1 MDYQPAFEKPSVQAE
16 ELFKEATFEE
26 FFGDHLF
33 DTRDQGYYLFPSDER
48 GDAVCLLEKRRSD
61 QEEQYEILRIQ
72 EERKFHPNPIA
83 PRTCSFDHCE
93 TIPDTWIEDGRAED
107 IKSRIKQGGKSL
119 GKKLNKAFADVL
131 LAASSRTKMRLQ
143 DKGLGETLADVYS
156 DLVNDG
162 FYPDVFLF
170 PKHLE
175 AKLVQQGI
183 IDRDREIQNTHY
195 IGTTQSG
202 QAAYWSSDL
211 PNDTALILDS
221 SIGVTISR
229 ESRFSIVRMQAF
241 TRGVCGYVRL
251 NPIVKNT
258 SGIIA
263 IEGIDKALDREL
275 TRVQQM
281 TVIPYVDLDRIG
293 ELRAISS
300 PSFDLTKLIR
310 LCEEINICYTNECYL
325 ATAMLVRAL
334 VDHIPPVFGYK
345 TFVEVANNYG
355 GKSLKKSLQNLQ
367 NSSRNIADAHLH
379 LPVRSKESL
388 PNKTQVNF
396 SNDLD
401 VLLAEIVRI
410 LK

>member
-1 MDYQPAFEKPSVQAE
+1 MNYQSAFEKLAIPAE
-16 ELFKEATFEE
+16 QLFKEATFEE
-26 FFGDHLF
+26 FFGYHLF
-33 DTRDQGYYLFPSDER
+33 DTRDQGYYLFPSHER
-48 GDAVCLLEKRRSD
+48 GDAVCLLEKQRSD
-61 QEEQYEILRIQ
+61 QEEQYEILPIS

-83 PRTCSFDHCE
+83 PRTCSFNHCE
-93 TIPDTWIEDGRAED
+93 TIPETWLEDRRAGD
-107 IKSRIKQGGKSL
+107 IKSRIKQGGKCL

-131 LAASSRTKMRLQ
+131 LAASSHTKVQLQ
-143 DKGLGETLADVYS
+143 DKGLDETLADVYS

-162 FYPDVFLF
+162 FHPDVFLF
-170 PKHLE
+170 PEHLE

-183 IDRDREIQNTHY
+183 IDRDREIQNAHY
-195 IGTTQSG
+195 VGTTQSG
-202 QAAYWSSDL
+202 QAAYWSSNL
-211 PNDTALILDS
+211 PNDTALVFDH
-221 SIGVTISR
+221 SIGVTIGR
-229 ESRFSIVRMQAF
+229 ESRFSVVRMQAF
-241 TRGVCGYVRL
+241 TPGVWGYVRL

-263 IEGIDKALDREL
+263 VEGIDKALDRQV

-281 TVIPYVDLDRIG
+281 TVIPYVDLDRIR

-310 LCEEINICYTNECYL
+310 LCEEINICYTSECYL

-334 VDHIPPVFGYK
+334 VDHVPPVFRYK

-379 LPVRSKESL
+379 LSIRSKESL

-396 SNDLD
+396 SNNLD
-401 VLLAEIVRI
+401 VLLAEIVRV